1 MSVLYGKLVLPRAPE
16 FDLFWVNSES
26 MAFVILLTMSIE
38 EWLVAG
44 FSPLPPFTGIEWV

>member
-38 EWLVAG
+38 EWLVPG
-44 FSPLPPFTGIEWV
+44 FSLLLPFIGIEWV